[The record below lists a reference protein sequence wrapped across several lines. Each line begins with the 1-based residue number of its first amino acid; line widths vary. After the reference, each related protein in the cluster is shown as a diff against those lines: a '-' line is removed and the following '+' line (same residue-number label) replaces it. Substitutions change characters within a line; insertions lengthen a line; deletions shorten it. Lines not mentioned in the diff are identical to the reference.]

1 MDTKVSG
8 TGLSITLLPEA
19 FVLYEYGS
27 ENGTDPGAGIQLVEQ
42 WLILQEVLKISP
54 QAAFVA
60 MNHLV
65 YKDLK
70 LAEAVLAPIL
80 RDAQANEAARVENAS
95 ASGMIR
101 FSGWMVLVLWTGKFI
116 W

>member
-19 FVLYEYGS
+19 LVLYKYGS
-27 ENGTDPGAGIQLVEQ
+27 KNGTDPGTGIQLVEQ

-80 RDAQANEAARVENAS
+80 RDAQANEAARENAS
-95 ASGMIR
+95 GSGIMR
-101 FSGWMVLVLWTGKFI
+101 FSGLMVLVLGIGKFI